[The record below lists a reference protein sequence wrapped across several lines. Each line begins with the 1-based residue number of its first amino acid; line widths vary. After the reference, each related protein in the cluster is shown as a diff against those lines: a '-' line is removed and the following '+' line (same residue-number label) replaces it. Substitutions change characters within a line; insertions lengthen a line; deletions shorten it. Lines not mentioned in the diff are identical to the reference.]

1 MTWRWDATDIPA
13 RLRYALK
20 FAPTDILT
28 LFSMFV
34 MKHCCSA
41 IAMIVWPFDL
51 VLKGTLGFLLK
62 GGCVFVWG
70 MLILM
75 ILDLVWMSIWMLV
88 MLSSSAWIKMRW
100 MRPILV
106 IPGLVLALAAY
117 IFVSLAPDPQKN
129 SEYHILIKSW
139 PMSWRVWSPKEE
151 YFKGAVEPEPEL

>member
-1 MTWRWDATDIPA
+1 
-13 RLRYALK
+13 
-20 FAPTDILT
+20 
-28 LFSMFV
+28 
-34 MKHCCSA
+34 
-41 IAMIVWPFDL
+41 
-51 VLKGTLGFLLK
+51 
-62 GGCVFVWG
+62 
-70 MLILM
+70 
-75 ILDLVWMSIWMLV
+75 
-88 MLSSSAWIKMRW
+88 

>member
-41 IAMIVWPFDL
+41 IAMVVWPFEL

-75 ILDLVWMSIWMLV
+75 ILDLIWMSIWVLL
-88 MLSSSAWIKMRW
+88 MLSSSAWIKIQW
-100 MRPILV
+100 LRPILV
-106 IPGLVLALAAY
+106 IPGLVLALMSY
-117 IFVSLAPDPQKN
+117 IFVLLAPDPQKN

-151 YFKGAVEPEPEL
+151 YFKGAVEPEL

>member
-41 IAMIVWPFDL
+41 IAMIVWPFEL

-151 YFKGAVEPEPEL
+151 YFKGAVEPEL

>member
-41 IAMIVWPFDL
+41 IAMVVWPFEL

>member
-41 IAMIVWPFDL
+41 IAMVVWPFEL

-151 YFKGAVEPEPEL
+151 YFKGAVEPEL

>member
-20 FAPTDILT
+20 FAPQDILT

-34 MKHCCSA
+34 MRHCCSA
-41 IAMIVWPFDL
+41 IAMLVWPFEL
-51 VLKGTLGFLLK
+51 VLKGTVGFLLK

-75 ILDLVWMSIWMLV
+75 VLDLVWMTTWLLLMLT
-88 MLSSSAWIKMRW
+88 SSAWIKMQW
-100 MRPILV
+100 LRPILI
-106 IPGLVLALAAY
+106 IPGLILALVSY

-151 YFKGAVEPEPEL
+151 YFKGAVEPEL